1 MSLARIS
8 RWIAALAISAYVCA
22 ASAQAWP
29 AKPVKLVTPFPPGGS
44 ADVIAR
50 LIGNQLSLQLGQ
62 PVVIDNRPGAGGLVG
77 NEYVAKQPPDGYTL
91 LLITGAYPVQGAMLK
106 SLPFD
111 PLGDIA
117 MVSMLTSYPFVIS
130 VRPDSSFRT
139 LAELIA
145 YAKANPGKLNF
156 PSSGIGTVHH
166 LSGELLNAMA
176 GIEMVHVPFRGGAS
190 PLTEVLGGRVDL
202 LLEAMTLSIGQIH
215 SGKLRALAVTSAK
228 RSSSLPDVPT
238 VAESGY
244 PGMDVATWYGLFVPA
259 GTPKDVV
266 EKVHVAVNK
275 LLARPDVMA
284 AIHEQ
289 GAEPQAM
296 SEQQFADLVRMDYR
310 KWEGIV
316 KAANALSSIK
326 VGGLLGDYTWGKP
339 ADRNPPRSSTVFQVD
354 PSTPGGLKGLKVNFS
369 SDAAKKYDFP
379 TE

>member
-1 MSLARIS
+1 MTLARIFRS
-8 RWIAALAISAYVCA
+8 LAVFAISLHVCA
-22 ASAQAWP
+22 AAAQAWP

-50 LIGNQLSLQLGQ
+50 LIANQLSVQLGQ

-77 NEYVAKQPPDGYTL
+77 NEYAAKQPPDGYTV

-130 VRPDSSFRT
+130 VRPDSRFRT

-202 LLEAMTLSIGQIH
+202 LLDAITLSIGKFRA
-215 SGKLRALAVTSAK
+215 GKLRALAVTSRERWKA
-228 RSSSLPDVPT
+228 LPNVPT
-238 VAESGY
+238 VAETVPGYEVNSFVGLGTSSG
-244 PGMDVATWYGLFVPA
+244 VPREL
-259 GTPKDVV
+259 V
-266 EKVHVAVNK
+266 ERLNAEVRK
-275 LLARPDVMA
+275 VMA
-284 AIHEQ
+284 SPETRQRFIDLGGEPAASSPEELKEFISHEI
-289 GAEPQAM
+289 G
-296 SEQQFADLVRMDYR
+296 
-310 KWEGIV
+310 KWRYVIATRHIE
-316 KAANALSSIK
+316 
-326 VGGLLGDYTWGKP
+326 
-339 ADRNPPRSSTVFQVD
+339 RQ
-354 PSTPGGLKGLKVNFS
+354 
-369 SDAAKKYDFP
+369 
-379 TE
+379 